1 MKRVRVPSYRHHKPT
16 GQAVVTLSGKDHYL
30 GQYSS
35 QESRQ
40 RYARLLAEWEASN
53 RSPTFGQAVETL
65 TMAQVVLAFLDH
77 AKPYYGE
84 DSTEYDHLRRCTKPI
99 SELYPNFPARSFGP
113 AEFKACRQWW
123 QSDPSRTRQY
133 VNKLASKLRRI
144 IKWAVSEGKMN
155 AESYHACQCVD
166 PIKVGRTNSPEA
178 PKVGCVDDKRVDAV
192 IKHLSPIVADMV
204 RLQRLTGARPGEVC
218 GLKPSMV
225 DRSSDVWK
233 IELTEHKTA
242 HHGKSRTVYA
252 GPKAQA
258 VLAKYLMRSPQA
270 YCFSP
275 AESVEW
281 QRRQKTEKRVTPP
294 SCGNKPGSNRKKK
307 PKRVPSDHYDSKS
320 YAKAVK
326 YACEQ
331 AYPTPEDLTGRERL
345 LWRKSNWF
353 APNQLR
359 HNRATE
365 IRSQLGLEAASAALG
380 HSSQQI
386 TLTYAEK
393 NEQLAR
399 QSAKLSG

>member
-16 GQAVVTLSGKDHYL
+16 NQAVVTLSGRDHYL
-30 GQYSS
+30 GSYGS

-40 RYARLLAEWEASN
+40 QYARLLAEWEASN
-53 RSPTFGQAVETL
+53 RSPTFGEPIETL
-65 TMAQVVLAFLDH
+65 TMAQVVMAFLDH

-99 SELYPNFPARSFGP
+99 SEMYANFPAKLFGP

-123 QSDPSRTRQY
+123 MSDPKRTRQY
-133 VNKLASKLRRI
+133 INKLSAKLLRV
-144 IKWAVSEGKMN
+144 IKWAVSEGLMK
-155 AESYHACQCVD
+155 ADSYHACKCVD
-166 PIKVGRTNSPEA
+166 PVKSGRTQAPEA
-178 PKVGCVDDKRVDAV
+178 PKVTTVDDARVDAV
-192 IKHLSPIVADMV
+192 IAKLSPIVADMV

-218 GLKPSMV
+218 NLKPSMV
-225 DRSSDVWK
+225 KRIGDVWQ
-233 IELTEHKTA
+233 IELVEHKTA
-242 HHGKSRTVYA
+242 HHGKTRTIFA
-252 GPKAQA
+252 GPKSQA
-258 VLAKYLMRSPQA
+258 VLAKYLMRDSQA

-275 AESVEW
+275 IEAVEW
-281 QRRQKTEKRVTPP
+281 QRRQKTEKRITPP

-307 PKRVPSDHYDSKS
+307 PKRVPSDHYDARS

-331 AYPTPEDLTGRERL
+331 CYPTPEGLSGRDRL

-365 IRSQLGLEAASAALG
+365 IRAEMGLEAASAVLG

-393 NEQLAR
+393 NQELAR